1 MDKVRDT
8 FETNVGAEESA
19 DLVYW
24 IWLSLAIGAGSS
36 AAFLNGISPNTV
48 LTAGIFLHER
58 ITSVQFLSMAL
69 VLAGL
74 YFNAAN
80 RSFVPVHRKIQ
91 N

>member
-36 AAFLNGISPNTV
+36 AAGKLFSRFG
-48 LTAGIFLHER
+48 
-58 ITSVQFLSMAL
+58 
-69 VLAGL
+69 
-74 YFNAAN
+74 
-80 RSFVPVHRKIQ
+80 Q
-91 N
+91 NVRAIYDADPAESGTPQGRGGASDR

>member
-36 AAFLNGISPNTV
+36 AAGKLFSRFG
-48 LTAGIFLHER
+48 
-58 ITSVQFLSMAL
+58 
-69 VLAGL
+69 
-74 YFNAAN
+74 
-80 RSFVPVHRKIQ
+80 Q
-91 N
+91 NVRAIRGTPQGRGGASDR